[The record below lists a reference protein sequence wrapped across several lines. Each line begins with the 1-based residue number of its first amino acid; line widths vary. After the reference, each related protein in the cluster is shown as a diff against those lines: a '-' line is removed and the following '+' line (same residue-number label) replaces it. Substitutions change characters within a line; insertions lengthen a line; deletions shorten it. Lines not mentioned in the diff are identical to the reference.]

1 MNNIFK
7 CIKFYV
13 PGQSKPLRDPNSY
26 LMIIGKMHSGFSGIQ
41 WTLEEMVS
49 EENETAIWFTM
60 QGTHDGAFF
69 RISPTGK
76 SIKVQAMNFY

>member
-1 MNNIFK
+1 
-7 CIKFYV
+7 
-13 PGQSKPLRDPNSY
+13 
-26 LMIIGKMHSGFSGIQ
+26 MHSGFSGIQ